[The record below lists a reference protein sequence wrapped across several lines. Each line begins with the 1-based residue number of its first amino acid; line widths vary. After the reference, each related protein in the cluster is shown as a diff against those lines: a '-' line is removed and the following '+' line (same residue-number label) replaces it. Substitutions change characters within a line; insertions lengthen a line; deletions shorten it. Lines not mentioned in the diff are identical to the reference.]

1 MAVTRSAH
9 NKANNKSRNLA
20 KQVAAKRVIPK
31 KVTRKG
37 IKISKKASDSIP
49 RLRLLDLPL
58 EIRQIIYKYVL
69 VKENRIEI
77 VSPLDTLSRSHP
89 QRRKRKPPKGAT
101 SLLQVNKAIHHD
113 AAQYFYENNHFVIR
127 LSVNA
132 LHRLDTFTYTEKSI
146 TRANNH
152 GFRCFLTRV
161 PRFYVS
167 CIKELTILISFAL
180 DYSVLW
186 PCDFVSYRRSPSGA
200 YISNSVLRQFQD
212 MTTVTLRRFSSL
224 RVANI
229 IFNDVDNE
237 REPLDSSRPMPHPW
251 HSEQSL
257 FNSFHNLFQHG
268 NLEKI
273 TLRMDLKGDPRSY
286 LFCPRHYRTSGGL
299 VLCVIKDS
307 MKRALRNQGGAWES
321 PEINEIW
328 MHIKDDILSPRDQRE
343 CKSVK
348 GAFNGIFQRK
358 KKLRQQKGFDT

>member
-9 NKANNKSRNLA
+9 NKANNKSKNLA

-31 KVTRKG
+31 KATQKG
-37 IKISKKASDSIP
+37 IKISNKAGDSIS

-58 EIRQIIYKYVL
+58 EIRQIIYQYVL

-132 LHRLDTFTYTEKSI
+132 LHRLDPFTCTEKSI

-180 DYSVLW
+180 DYSELW
-186 PCDFVSYRRSPSGA
+186 PCNIVSYRMSPSAA

-212 MTTVTLRRFSSL
+212 MTTVTLRRFSGL
-224 RVANI
+224 QVVNI
-229 IFNDVDNE
+229 IFNDVDSE
-237 REPLDSSRPMPHPW
+237 REPLDSFRPTSHPW
-251 HSEQSL
+251 QIEQSL
-257 FNSFHNLFQHG
+257 FNSFHNLFQYS
-268 NLEKI
+268 NLERI
-273 TLRMDLKGDPRSY
+273 TLGMHLQGDPHSY
-286 LFCPRHYRTSGGL
+286 LFCPRHYLTRGGL

-307 MKRALRNQGGAWES
+307 MKRALKNQDGAWES
-321 PEINEIW
+321 PETNEIW
-328 MHIKDDILSPRDQRE
+328 MHIKDDILSSRDQRE
-343 CKSVK
+343 CESVK
-348 GAFNGIFQRK
+348 GVFNGIFQRK
-358 KKLRQQKGFDT
+358 KDWS